1 MSPFGQLLKSA
12 RPRDAAAL
20 LVRDHAGEV
29 QGLCRAMVRD
39 PAIAEDLAQD
49 TFSRAF
55 VAMHEFRD
63 ESSPRTWLLTIARN
77 RCTDWLRREGRRPYD
92 LSDSVDEEAGEEL
105 PPVQRLADREDVSR
119 ALRTLDETA
128 RALVVLRFRHGLGYP
143 ELAEAFGVGQGAIR
157 MRVSR
162 ALAQMR
168 QELEPIRMRTVAPRM
183 SPPPPASAPASAP
196 AGAPASGGAPFP
208 GAPPPPQAPP
218 LPRSP
223 APTFSFEHAL
233 ASYEPPPSSSLR
245 ERLVALLDAI

>member
-63 ESSPRTWLLTIARN
+63 EASPRTWLLTIARN

-92 LSDSVDEEAGEEL
+92 LSDSLDEEAGEEL
-105 PPVQRLADREDVSR
+105 PPPRQLADREDVAR
-119 ALRTLDETA
+119 ALRSLDETA

-168 QELEPIRMRTVAPRM
+168 QELEPIRMRTVGAAPRM
-183 SPPPPASAPASAP
+183 SPPPAPARARAP
-196 AGAPASGGAPFP
+196 ATGGSPSP
-208 GAPPPPQAPP
+208 GAPPPQAPP
-218 LPRSP
+218 VPRAP
-223 APTFSFEHAL
+223 APAPSFSFEQAL
-233 ASYEPPPSSSLR
+233 ATHEPPPSPSLR
-245 ERLVALLDAI
+245 DRLSALLDAI